1 DESEGHAHSL
11 SLDLYQQAQTLKKNG
26 QWRFTPPVHCLLALA
41 EALKELEA
49 EGGVAKRGE
58 RYTNNCQILK
68 QGMRE
73 LGFQTLLPDELQAP
87 IIVTFHIPTH
97 PGFIFTQFY
106 ELLSAKGYVI
116 YPGKITHA
124 DTFRI
129 GCIGD
134 LGENEMHGALAAIKS
149 TLTEMGIT
157 QLKVESPKR

>member
-1 DESEGHAHSL
+1 
-11 SLDLYQQAQTLKKNG
+11 
-26 QWRFTPPVHCLLALA
+26 
-41 EALKELEA
+41 
-49 EGGVAKRGE
+49 
-58 RYTNNCQILK
+58 
-68 QGMRE
+68 M
-73 LGFQTLLPDELQAP
+73 
-87 IIVTFHIPTH
+87 IVTFHIPTH